1 MDKIKRHAA
10 LPALAAAIAIL
21 VALAASTYQA
31 KDSGTFEVRDLLGSR
46 EAIGDVVIRGEL
58 RDGVHQTRFRI
69 EEGRMRADTE
79 LFEQPKQAYLYRYV
93 PGSPVRYGGM
103 EYFVQNESSM
113 HTITSRRITEQ
124 GYSIPVGSAEV
135 VPPPMRRDP
144 EDSNDGVRLANPPE
158 YGLARIGDSVY
169 YTVPVSSRSI
179 GSSAIYELKF
189 YQWGFRTGID
199 PQDYAHRKLADIPL
213 DANESGQGAG
223 IEILGLEA
231 VGDRLALI
239 FAENGALHVRSYD
252 VRTGEPLGEATVPEF
267 RLPAREGDSGASGVA
282 SFYESYEAYPDH
294 ERSTLTL
301 NFRRGSSVANRI
313 DMTALSFGFSG
324 GVKLADRTD
333 LSFSDGEEDT
343 YSGISLL
350 SYRDGKLYAIRSY
363 RGPETEQ
370 PRALFDIVRPKHLYA
385 YVYEQSRLIYK
396 GEIVTDWNEDNIR
409 AYNQSPYQGSFG
421 YDQTDYRYFTNI
433 VVE

>member
-10 LPALAAAIAIL
+10 LPALAAAIAII
-21 VALAASTYQA
+21 VALTASIYQA
-31 KDSGTFEVRDLLGSR
+31 KDNGSFEVRDLIGSR
-46 EAIGDVVIRGEL
+46 EAIRDVVIRGEL
-58 RDGVHQTRFRI
+58 RDGVQRTSFRI

-79 LFEQPKQAYLYRYV
+79 LFEQPKRADFYHYV
-93 PGSPVRYGGM
+93 PGSPMRSGEM
-103 EYFVQNESSM
+103 EYFVQNESSL
-113 HTITSRRITEQ
+113 HTITSRRMTDQ
-124 GYSIPVGSAEV
+124 GYSIPVGMAEV
-135 VPPPMRRDP
+135 VPPPMRRDSNGP
-144 EDSNDGVRLANPPE
+144 NDGVSLANPPE
-158 YGLARIGDSVY
+158 YGLTRIGDSVY
-169 YTVPVSSRSI
+169 YTVPVSSRFI

-189 YQWGFRTGID
+189 YSWGFRSGID
-199 PQDYAHRKLADIPL
+199 PQDYTHRKLAEIPL
-213 DANESGQGAG
+213 AANESGQGTG

-231 VGDRLALI
+231 VGERLALI

-252 VRTGEPLGEATVPEF
+252 VRTGESLGEATVLEF

-282 SFYESYEAYPDH
+282 SFYEGYEAYPDH

-313 DMTALSFGFSG
+313 DMTALSFGFAD
-324 GVKLADRTD
+324 GVELADRTD
-333 LSFSDGEEDT
+333 LSFSDGDEDT

-350 SYRDGKLYAIRSY
+350 SYRNGKLYAIRSF

-385 YVYEQSRLIYK
+385 YVYERSKLIYK
-396 GEIVTDWNEDNIR
+396 GEIVTDLNEDNIL

-421 YDQTDYRYFTNI
+421 YDQTDYRYFTNMAF
-433 VVE
+433 E